1 MNKTN
6 PKVKNSSSEKS
17 QKLPETGEN
26 KKRSIL
32 FFINGLTLITL
43 GSTIIV
49 FRHKKE

>member
-1 MNKTN
+1 M
-6 PKVKNSSSEKS
+6 
-17 QKLPETGEN
+17 
-26 KKRSIL
+26 